1 MAGQAE
7 AREDNETG
15 NSKAG
20 KQEAENAGREPQ
32 PIPSRGVP
40 SSESIY
46 LPRHDSDELRS
57 FQDKN
62 ETITRNLWNAEEL
75 TNFIFS
81 KRYQPKYYE
90 IAFGFVR
97 LLVEKTQVTGD
108 ETAAYVRANGISKAT
123 FYNRVL
129 PRLKR
134 VGMVKVERDTLVAV
148 ESRRKFRPMRISLS
162 KTFGNYF
169 MKIGDSWL
177 AIVDD
182 ARSRQEKKDQMRL

>member
-1 MAGQAE
+1 MAK
-7 AREDNETG
+7 TI
-15 NSKAG
+15 S
-20 KQEAENAGREPQ
+20 
-32 PIPSRGVP
+32 SRGVP

-46 LPRHDSDELRS
+46 LPRHDSEELRK
-57 FQDKN
+57 FQDQN
-62 ETITRNLWNAEEL
+62 ESLTRNVWSLEEV
-75 TNFIFS
+75 TNFVFS

-90 IAFGFVR
+90 IAFGFLK
-97 LLVEKTQVTGD
+97 LLSGKTKLSGD
-108 ETAAYVRANGISKAT
+108 EIAEFVKGNGVSKAT

-134 VGMVKVERDTLVAV
+134 VGMIKVERDTIVNV
-148 ESRRKFRPMRISLS
+148 ESKRKFRPMRISLS

-182 ARSRQEKKDQMRL
+182 ARSKTEKKEQMRL